1 MFVKTFKLK
10 KGTKTAFWFI
20 LALLAVFAAVFVF
33 NQITA
38 PKGIKMPDAE
48 ARKAFLQEM
57 GWEAS
62 EEPISERE
70 VTIPATWNEVYE
82 QYNDLQLE
90 QGLDLSKYK
99 GKKATIYTYAI
110 YNYEEG
116 RPNIVADLIICEGK
130 LIGGDVMCLELGGF
144 MQGLKKND

>member
-70 VTIPATWNEVYE
+70 VTIPATWNEV
-82 QYNDLQLE
+82 Q
-90 QGLDLSKYK
+90 
-99 GKKATIYTYAI
+99 
-110 YNYEEG
+110 
-116 RPNIVADLIICEGK
+116 RPTARART
-130 LIGGDVMCLELGGF
+130 
-144 MQGLKKND
+144 